1 MDLKL
6 IDGFIVNYA
15 NYAIWKGKYW
25 KYYYFN

>member
-6 IDGFIVNYA
+6 IEGFISKYA

-25 KYYYFN
+25 KYYYF